1 MVMNTNP
8 LTKSIS
14 KAKTLFLQDFS
25 VKELRSLANLKAKQG
40 FSQEAIAILTYLL
53 NRYPPQS
60 IDYNNRGLIYFKM
73 GQYSQALADY
83 NQALFLNPRL
93 DNAYNNRANY
103 YIAVGNVSA
112 ALKDYQTALNYNPAN
127 LRALFNQGITYR
139 EIGLYD
145 LALENFDL
153 GLLLGQA
160 LNAKF
165 YAERGRTYHLRGDWN
180 SAIADYHRALLQLT
194 TSEDSCT
201 WRYKIQ
207 QWLQYLQGMKS

>member
-8 LTKSIS
+8 LTKSTS
-14 KAKTLFLQDFS
+14 EPKSFFLQEFS
-25 VKELRSLANLKAKQG
+25 VKELRSLANVQAQQG
-40 FSQEAIAILTYLL
+40 SYQEAIAILTYLL
-53 NRYPPQS
+53 NRHLRQS
-60 IDYNNRGLIYFKM
+60 TDYNNRGLMYFKM

-83 NQALFLNPRL
+83 NQALLLNPRL

-103 YIAVGNVSA
+103 YIAVGNVAA
-112 ALKDYQTALNYNPAN
+112 ALQDYQTALNYNPAN

-153 GLLLGQA
+153 GLLLGQR
-160 LNAKF
+160 LNARF

-180 SAIADYHRALLQLT
+180 SAIADYRRALLQLT
-194 TSEDSCT
+194 TAEDST
-201 WRYKIQ
+201 SFRAKIE
-207 QWLQYLQGMKS
+207 QWLQEFQGQKN